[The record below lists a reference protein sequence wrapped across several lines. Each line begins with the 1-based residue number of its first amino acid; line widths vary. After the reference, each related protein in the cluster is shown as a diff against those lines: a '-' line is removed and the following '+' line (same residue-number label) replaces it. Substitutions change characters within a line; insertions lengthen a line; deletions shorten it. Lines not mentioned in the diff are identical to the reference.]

1 MKEEKDKVHAL
12 FTALTAVHVVLGKK
26 TIKQAEKKA
35 YKQLVDIY
43 GEKHL
48 EELFK
53 EENQTDIQC

>member
-1 MKEEKDKVHAL
+1 MKGEKNKVHTF
-12 FTALTAVHVVLGKK
+12 FTALTAVYVVCGNM

-53 EENQTDIQC
+53 EEIQTDIQC

>member
-1 MKEEKDKVHAL
+1 MKAEKNKVHTF
-12 FTALTAVHVVLGKK
+12 FTALIAVHVVCGNM

-35 YKQLVDIY
+35 YKHLVDTY

-53 EENQTDIQC
+53 DEIEAQ

>member
-1 MKEEKDKVHAL
+1 MKGEKNKVHTF
-12 FTALTAVHVVLGKK
+12 FTALTAVHVV

-35 YKQLVDIY
+35 YKHLVDTY

-53 EENQTDIQC
+53 DEIKTEVQC

>member
-1 MKEEKDKVHAL
+1 MKGEKDQIQAF
-12 FTALTAVHVVLGKK
+12 FTALTAVHVVCGNM

-35 YKQLVDIY
+35 YKNLVDTY

-53 EENQTDIQC
+53 DEIEAQ

>member
-12 FTALTAVHVVLGKK
+12 FTALTAVYVVLGNK
-26 TIKQAEKKA
+26 TRKQAEKKS
-35 YKQLVDIY
+35 YNDLVDIY

-53 EENQTDIQC
+53 DEIETQ